1 MAVVAIETIL
11 QAHLG
16 SRSGCGDRKVMSKFG
31 HCRRRPVL
39 PKARRNGW
47 EIQGQLINLTHD
59 SERTQRCMRGL
70 ALDMPLL
77 SDLELPFDDLIAQT
91 IQIANEAWAISALRP
106 LDLLDLIFWDTA

>member
-1 MAVVAIETIL
+1 
-11 QAHLG
+11 
-16 SRSGCGDRKVMSKFG
+16 
-31 HCRRRPVL
+31 
-39 PKARRNGW
+39 
-47 EIQGQLINLTHD
+47 
-59 SERTQRCMRGL
+59 MRGL